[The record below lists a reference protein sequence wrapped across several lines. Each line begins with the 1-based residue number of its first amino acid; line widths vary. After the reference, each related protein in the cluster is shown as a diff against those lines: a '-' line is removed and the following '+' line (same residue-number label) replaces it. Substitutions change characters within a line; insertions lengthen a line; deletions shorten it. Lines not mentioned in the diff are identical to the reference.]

1 MAMCFIVSTT
11 FCVLSERAAVMSDYS
26 GVHGNTILKLIEKA
40 ISIPRNSPCLQH
52 QLLLSA
58 FSVNLQL
65 YMGYTLCYGTL
76 TLYEQCRQKP
86 KNKHFVIYTS
96 CRLGFRVVS
105 TVVERLP
112 LWGRFHF
119 CTIASLRTAVF

>member
-1 MAMCFIVSTT
+1 ML
-11 FCVLSERAAVMSDYS
+11 CVLVYALSMHFQS
-26 GVHGNTILKLIEKA
+26 GSCLVWLHGNSIFTLIEKA
-40 ISIPRNSPCLQH
+40 ISIPRNSLCLQH

-58 FSVNLQL
+58 FTVNSQL
-65 YMGYTLCYGTL
+65 YMGYTLRYDTP
-76 TLYEQCRQKP
+76 TVSEQYRQKP
-86 KNKHFVIYTS
+86 KNKHFVIYTN

-119 CTIASLRTAVF
+119 CTS